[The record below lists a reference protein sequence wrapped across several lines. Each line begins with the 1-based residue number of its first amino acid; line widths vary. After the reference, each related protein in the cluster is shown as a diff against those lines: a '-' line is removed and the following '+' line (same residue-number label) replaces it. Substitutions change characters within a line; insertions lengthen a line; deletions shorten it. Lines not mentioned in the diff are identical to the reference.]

1 MKKRLMVLAGAF
13 LLGLSVYSQSGE
25 KVVKSRLGVYFSD
38 YQTSYTTATDRCK
51 IERVKVDASVRT
63 VEIYLNELFAGQSFS
78 RDKVKGI
85 YRDVK
90 RLLPA
95 PYNAYTIIIYGNGI
109 SIENLVTDMSGA
121 PSEVQKKWE
130 QALYSGA
137 PWVERTQRPYPIT
150 KGMQQRHLSVWASHG
165 RYYKNDQK
173 EWTWQRP
180 YLYCTTEDLFTQTI
194 VIPYLIPML
203 ENAGAY
209 VFTPRERDWQPHEV
223 IVDND
228 TRDSG
233 GTYSEHENKYAWEN
247 GGVGFAQLKRTYL
260 DGENPF
266 TDGTVR
272 STHTVTRKSQASE
285 IRWTP
290 DVPESG
296 RYAVY
301 VSYATLPTSVSD
313 AHYVVRHQGVSTTF
327 KVNQR
332 MGGGTWVYLGTFD
345 FDKDQPHSN
354 YVSLSN
360 LSNYR
365 GTVTADAVRFGGGMG
380 NIARGDSLQEV
391 VSGFPRYLEG
401 AATMRNGAACLIPYT
416 AVKTGQTIIA
426 MTSMSVHI

>member
-150 KGMQQRHLSVWASHG
+150 SS
-165 RYYKNDQK
+165 
-173 EWTWQRP
+173 
-180 YLYCTTEDLFTQTI
+180 
-194 VIPYLIPML
+194 
-203 ENAGAY
+203 
-209 VFTPRERDWQPHEV
+209 
-223 IVDND
+223 
-228 TRDSG
+228 
-233 GTYSEHENKYAWEN
+233 
-247 GGVGFAQLKRTYL
+247 
-260 DGENPF
+260 
-266 TDGTVR
+266 
-272 STHTVTRKSQASE
+272 
-285 IRWTP
+285 
-290 DVPESG
+290 
-296 RYAVY
+296 
-301 VSYATLPTSVSD
+301 PT
-313 AHYVVRHQGVSTTF
+313 
-327 KVNQR
+327 
-332 MGGGTWVYLGTFD
+332 
-345 FDKDQPHSN
+345 
-354 YVSLSN
+354 
-360 LSNYR
+360 
-365 GTVTADAVRFGGGMG
+365 
-380 NIARGDSLQEV
+380 
-391 VSGFPRYLEG
+391 
-401 AATMRNGAACLIPYT
+401 
-416 AVKTGQTIIA
+416 
-426 MTSMSVHI
+426 